1 MLRDVY
7 WRQYPVDLLS
17 DDTMTLIESFLP
29 ENVRYAPYMFYI
41 TALKFAD
48 DDGIFD
54 LGDGIIFA
62 RLMRVNSV
70 KLVFEIA
77 NYLRRYKVIYR
88 LSDDPEIKLCGFV
101 EWTYS
106 NRKSKTLDERRQAV
120 MAAIERERAKT
131 VSNKDFEVPDS
142 IAGQCNDIPQ
152 SNNWAGKHNDV
163 PQVMSQEGKRNDVP
177 SAAVTEKSCMGTET
191 APQSTDFLLPENDK
205 NAKNVV
211 QTRMNDKIA
220 ENVTHIQTDIHTDNT
235 NSTEI
240 HTHTYKQPLPGS
252 GRPIGPTPCND
263 QNKPAVAERAK
274 IKTEMQTT
282 ETNCITDSKT
292 LASEALMLAEEGIEK
307 DADSKLFAYLNDFF
321 VKNCYGFRPKQSVS
335 ALKRLCSEIENVSDE
350 KNPKLEVA
358 GVLCSEY
365 KKMCEGGRGDY
376 WKGQPLLPAYMIKPR
391 CWAEL
396 MQYAGKILAT
406 KSAANKFIAAAE
418 KAKADY
424 EAEKGEV
431 CDALDNEY
439 LKYDID
445 PHAPDAVRQL
455 LQKKSEL
462 NTASEG
468 EVSEE
473 NFDIF

>member
-7 WRQYPVDLLS
+7 WRQYPVDLLN
-17 DDTMTLIESFLP
+17 DDTMGLIESLLP
-29 ENVRYAPYMFYI
+29 EEFKFAPYMFYI
-41 TALKFAD
+41 TALKLAD

-54 LGDGIIFA
+54 LADGIIFA
-62 RLMRVNSV
+62 RLMRVKNV
-70 KLVFEIA
+70 KVVFEIA
-77 NYLRRYKVIYR
+77 NLMRKYKVIYR
-88 LSDDPEIKLCGFV
+88 LSDDCSLCGLV
-101 EWTYS
+101 EWTYA
-106 NRKSKTLDERRQAV
+106 NKKSKTLEERRQAV

-131 VSNKDFEVPDS
+131 VSSKDFDV
-142 IAGQCNDIPQ
+142 AGPAGICNDIPQ
-152 SNNWAGKHNDV
+152 SDNWAGKHNDV
-163 PQVMSQEGKRNDVP
+163 PQVT
-177 SAAVTEKSCMGTET
+177 TEKTCKGAET
-191 APQSTDFLLPENDK
+191 APQSGLFLLPENDK

-235 NSTEI
+235 NSTDI

-252 GRPIGPTPCND
+252 GRTTGPTPCND
-263 QNKPAVAERAK
+263 QNNPAVAERAK
-274 IKTEMQTT
+274 INTEMQTA

-292 LASEALMLAEEGIEK
+292 LASEALMAAEEGLEK
-307 DADSKLFAYLNDFF
+307 DADSELFAYLNDFF
-321 VKNCYGFRPKQSVS
+321 VKFCYGFRPKQSVS
-335 ALKRLCSEIENVSDE
+335 AIKRLCSEIENVSDE